1 MRLRWAVLATLTAV
15 ALAGGRPGTAG
26 GAVVSGVVLDPS
38 EASVPGAEVALL
50 GPDGAVIQ
58 TVSTGSAGGFRF
70 EGVAPGSYRLKVTKE
85 GFRIFTAPVEARR
98 EGAEPLRIVLQIA
111 QGREQ
116 VTVAGRAERVSTE
129 PSQNVDVVRLDRR
142 MLTSLPILDNDV
154 VGAAAEFVDT
164 GMVGSGGVT
173 LVVDG
178 METSRVGVTASA
190 IQEIRINKNPYSAE
204 FRRPGRGRIEVITK
218 PAVPQFHGAFN
229 FLFRDGH
236 LDARNAFAAEK
247 PQEQRRI
254 YEGHLTGPVGK
265 SRKTSFLISGERRED
280 NLQSVV
286 YALTP
291 SGEVRE
297 NVPAP
302 RRGAEFSGKITRAL
316 RGGRTLSFRYEFEDE
331 SARSRGAGGFVLPE
345 AAYDWTNRENHIY
358 FNYMTPVGKNAVSQF
373 YFRGGRHD
381 GHTRSRQPGVRKIVV
396 LDAFTGGGAQAEA
409 RSTENHFELSEVVF
423 WNRGKHAVKAGL
435 IVDDV
440 SRRGQN
446 DQRNTDGTFYFS
458 SLDDYTAGRP
468 YSFTQQRGEGH
479 LAIWQK
485 ELALFFQDDIRLRPG
500 LAVGVGVRWDFEN
513 FTPDYDNFSPR
524 LSIAYGLGKQRKT
537 VLRAGA
543 GYFYDRVGWRSA
555 ADTVKYDG
563 QRLQQIVITDPG
575 YPDPFAGGGMLTVL
589 PSNVV
594 RFAPDL
600 SSAYIL
606 TFSGGVERQLWRS
619 ATVSVNYVGSRGV
632 KLFRSRD
639 LNAPLPPSFE
649 RPDPSIAILRQIE
662 SSGRLKS
669 NFLEIAMR
677 GKLFRWFDGIVRYRT
692 GETWNDT
699 SGVRSLPANSLDLS
713 GEWARADYDERHRF
727 EVAGSFEPAK
737 LFRLGV
743 ILRMHTGRPYTLTT
757 GRDDNRDGLAIDRP
771 PGVPRNSLEGPGYAR
786 LDLRWAKEFPVGRSD
801 EEHKRVLAVGV
812 DAFNVLNRVNVTRVV
827 GNQSSPFFGQPVR
840 AAAARR
846 LQMFLSFRF

>member
-1 MRLRWAVLATLTAV
+1 MLRFAAVLAVFGGCLGLWGQEGGTGVAV
-15 ALAGGRPGTAG
+15 T
-26 GAVVSGVVLDPS
+26 GVVLDPS
-38 EASVPGAEVALL
+38 EASVPGAKVALL
-50 GPDGAVIQ
+50 SRDGAVLE
-58 TVSTGSAGGFRF
+58 TVLTSSDGTFRF
-70 EGVAPGSYRLKVTKE
+70 EGVSPRIYRLEVTRGGFRTFTKRLKVGVRPGK
-85 GFRIFTAPVEARR
+85 
-98 EGAEPLRIVLQIA
+98 PLRIVLAIA
-111 QGREQ
+111 QARQE
-116 VTVAGRAERVSTE
+116 VTVAGQAERVSTE
-129 PSQNVDVVRLDRR
+129 PSANVDVVRLDRR

-164 GMVGSGGVT
+164 GMVGSGGVS

-247 PQEQRRI
+247 PREQRRI
-254 YEGHLTGPVGK
+254 YEGHVTGPLG
-265 SRKTSFLISGERRED
+265 RGGKTSFLVSGERRED
-280 NLQSVV
+280 DLQSIV

-302 RRGAEFSGKITRAL
+302 RRGTELSAKITRVL
-316 RGGRTLSFRYEFEDE
+316 GGGRTLSFRYEFQDE
-331 SARSRGAGGFVLPE
+331 SAMSRGAGGFVLPE

-358 FNYMTPVGKNAVSQF
+358 FNFMTPVREHAVSQF

-381 GHTRSRQPGVRKIVV
+381 GHTRSHQPGVRKIVV
-396 LDAFTGGGAQAEA
+396 VDAFTGGGAQAEA
-409 RSTENHFELSEVVF
+409 RSTENHFELSEVIF
-423 WNRGKHAVKAGL
+423 WSRGKHSVKAGL
-435 IVDDV
+435 IVDDI

-446 DQRNTDGTFYFS
+446 DQRNRDGTFYFS
-458 SLDDYTAGRP
+458 SLEDYEAGRP
-468 YSFTQQRGEGH
+468 FSFTQQRGEGH

-485 ELALFFQDDIRLRPG
+485 ELALFLQDDIRVRPG
-500 LAVGVGVRWDFEN
+500 LAIGLGVRWDYEN
-513 FTPDYDNFSPR
+513 FTPDWSNFAPR
-524 LSIAYGLGKQRKT
+524 ISIAYAPGKRRKT

-563 QRLQQIVITDPG
+563 ERLQQIVITDPG
-575 YPDPFAGGGMLTVL
+575 YPDPFSGAGVVSVL

-594 RFAPDL
+594 RFAPNL
-600 SSAYIL
+600 RSAYVL
-606 TFSGGVERQLWRS
+606 NYSFGVERQLWRS
-619 ATVSVNYVGSRGV
+619 TTLSVNYVGARGV

-639 LNAPLPPSFE
+639 VNPPLPPTWE

-662 SSGRLKS
+662 SSGRLSSK
-669 NFLEIAMR
+669 FLEVALR
-677 GKLFRWFDGIVRYRT
+677 GKIFKWFDGIARYRT
-692 GETWNDT
+692 GATWNDT

-713 GEWARADYDERHRF
+713 GEWSRADYDERHRF
-727 EVAGSFEPAK
+727 EVVGSLEPRK

-743 ILRMHTGRPYTLTT
+743 ILRMHTGRPYTMTT

-771 PGVPRNSLEGPGYAR
+771 PGVPRNSLEAPGYAR
-786 LDLRWAKEFPVGRSD
+786 LDLRWAKEFTLGRSD
-801 EEHKRVLAVGV
+801 DEHKRILVVGV
-812 DAFNVLNRVNVTRVV
+812 DAFNVLNRVNVTRMV
-827 GNQSSPFFGQPVR
+827 GNLSSPFFGQAV
-840 AAAARR
+840 AAAPARR
-846 LQMFLSFRF
+846 LQMFLGFRF